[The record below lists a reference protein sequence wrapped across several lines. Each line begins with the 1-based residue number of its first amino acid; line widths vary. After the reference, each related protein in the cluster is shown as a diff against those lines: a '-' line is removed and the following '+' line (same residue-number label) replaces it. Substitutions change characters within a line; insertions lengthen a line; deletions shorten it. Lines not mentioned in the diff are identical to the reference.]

1 MVKMNFWI
9 ECWNILK
16 FKSYGPVQF
25 PLLSNVLQSG
35 MKTYCFG
42 IKVERL
48 KYTFPQPTWFVDES
62 IISLVFIWIKT
73 FSIYIVEM
81 FCTPQHWKL
90 ADFQNLLRL
99 AGIEEVLKKES
110 WRRPIRESGR
120 CFSQL
125 FQPSPSSQE
134 LEAWATQG
142 HSDQDTG
149 MLCHIDLGVSKTSC
163 FGSISTWDMNWMSRI
178 KSWTDILWG
187 EGGQSS

>member
-1 MVKMNFWI
+1 
-9 ECWNILK
+9 
-16 FKSYGPVQF
+16 
-25 PLLSNVLQSG
+25 
-35 MKTYCFG
+35 MKTNCFG
-42 IKVERL
+42 IKVQRI

-73 FSIYIVEM
+73 FSIYIVKM
-81 FCTPQHWKL
+81 FCAPQHWKL
-90 ADFQNLLRL
+90 ADFQNLLWL

-149 MLCHIDLGVSKTSC
+149 MLCHRDLGVKKRSC

>member
-9 ECWNILK
+9 GCWNILK

-90 ADFQNLLRL
+90 ADFQNLLWL